1 MFVRSLSLVT
11 WWLQPHGLLIH
22 SYLPCPTASYPAC
35 PALITGSE
43 SILSSHWLDPGH
55 ASSSWQTTH
64 TQHAVK
70 ETNGSLC
77 GYFWR
82 ADTPPGRLRLPR
94 DTTDA
99 SQVFRSVACLLCTRL
114 MFLRCF
120 VWSSNT
126 HTHTQALINYDH
138 SYSEF
143 LCPLLIYET
152 DNVRRTFIKRERL
165 CGCMSHDVTRQAQ
178 RCTETS
184 ERCEA
189 FSGNS
194 LLNKCQVLEGVLLSS
209 RVLPALSVQCSVC
222 DLRSSSSSWN
232 TCKVDSFKYF

>member
-1 MFVRSLSLVT
+1 MWVFLKSRHPAWSPPAAQRHNRRQSG
-11 WWLQPHGLLIH
+11 LQISRLFALH
-22 SYLPCPTASYPAC
+22 SFNVPQMLC
-35 PALITGSE
+35 
-43 SILSSHWLDPGH
+43 
-55 ASSSWQTTH
+55 
-64 TQHAVK
+64 VK
-70 ETNGSLC
+70 
-77 GYFWR
+77 FKH
-82 ADTPPGRLRLPR
+82 
-94 DTTDA
+94 
-99 SQVFRSVACLLCTRL
+99 
-114 MFLRCF
+114 
-120 VWSSNT
+120 T

-222 DLRSSSSSWN
+222 DLRSSSSS
-232 TCKVDSFKYF
+232 